1 MSVTKL
7 HRYSHLFYSLKLF
20 LTFGLID
27 VNFFIGLPS
36 SDQIRLLLI
45 NIKMYLFTFNIFPS
59 VPPSTDAYE
68 LRTQRISTR
77 LFLLLFTFSLIILI
91 SYTSLVRITK
101 TFTVQSPTF
110 EQYSQL
116 YSQYSQTLTCPC
128 TQISINY
135 ENFIHIQYT
144 LHQVCTSFFVTDQ
157 WLQYFEASQPTH
169 YFFDDFLS
177 TGPYVFQALRMFCEL
192 TNTTTINSL
201 DGFYSNQYVTTSA
214 TPEQVFQAQSQQFI
228 DQFKSSTINSF
239 LLSLSLV
246 RNTTQGNALFSGT
259 QSNYQL
265 HKNDN
270 DTFTYTAV
278 NVYSNCNCRYSSKCA
293 EQSFIAR
300 YPDNETLFSIP
311 EFYVGC
317 YVIEALLQSSLRCFH
332 NQSCING
339 LEVYLYPPA
348 GTTLRALNSSMQSR
362 YSVSSTIESMINN
375 LMIEEWNA
383 TIRYTKY
390 YDACRPDKCGY
401 SVEGRNDLIYIIT
414 TVVGI
419 VGGLTTVLKFTMPRL
434 VKFIMYCRKKWE
446 RRQRVTP
453 HMPLIQN

>member
-157 WLQYFEASQPTH
+157 WLYYFNPFVPTN
-169 YFFDDFLS
+169 YFSDDFRW

-192 TNTTTINSL
+192 TNTTMINSL
-201 DGFYSNQYVTTSA
+201 DGFYSNQYVTASA
-214 TPEQVFQAQSQQFI
+214 TPEQVFQAQSQQLI

-246 RNTTQGNALFSGT
+246 RDTTQGNALFSGT
-259 QSNYQL
+259 KSNYQL
-265 HKNDN
+265 RTYDN
-270 DTFTYTAV
+270 DIHV
-278 NVYSNCNCRYSSKCA
+278 QPSSVVYSSCDCRYSSKCA
-293 EQSFIAR
+293 EQAFIFM
-300 YPDNETLFSIP
+300 YPDPEILFSIP
-311 EFYVGC
+311 DFYMGC

-348 GTTLRALNSSMQSR
+348 GTTLTALNSSMQSR

-390 YDACRPDKCGY
+390 YDACRPDKCSY
-401 SVEGRNDLIYIIT
+401 RSDGRNDLIYIIT
-414 TVVGI
+414 IAIGI
-419 VGGLTTVLKFTMPRL
+419 IGGLTTVLKFVVPWL
-434 VKFIMYCRKKWE
+434 VKLIRERK
-446 RRQRVTP
+446 RRSEVTGGKSTSA
-453 HMPLIQN
+453 

>member
-1 MSVTKL
+1 MK
-7 HRYSHLFYSLKLF
+7 HFC
-20 LTFGLID
+20 
-27 VNFFIGLPS
+27 
-36 SDQIRLLLI
+36 SDL
-45 NIKMYLFTFNIFPS
+45 NIFPS

-144 LHQVCTSFFVTDQ
+144 LHQVCTSFFITDQ
-157 WLQYFEASQPTH
+157 WLYYFNPPVLTN
-169 YFFDDFLS
+169 YFSDDFRW
-177 TGPYVFQALRMFCEL
+177 TGSYAFQALRMFCEL
-192 TNTTTINSL
+192 TNTTIINSL
-201 DGFYSNQYVTTSA
+201 DRFYSNQYVTASITSDR
-214 TPEQVFQAQSQQFI
+214 VFRAQSQQLI
-228 DQFKSSTINSF
+228 DQFKSSTINTF

-246 RNTTQGNALFSGT
+246 RNTTQGNALFSST
-259 QSNYQL
+259 KTNYEL
-265 HKNDN
+265 STNGNDSGIS
-270 DTFTYTAV
+270 TRAEGYP
-278 NVYSNCNCRYSSKCA
+278 NCNCRYSSKCVKR
-293 EQSFIAR
+293 SSIFR
-300 YPDNETLFSIP
+300 SPDSKILFSIP
-311 EFYVGC
+311 DFYMGC
-317 YVIEALLQSSLRCFH
+317 YVIEALLQSSLRCFYQ
-332 NQSCING
+332 QSCING
-339 LEVYLYPPA
+339 LEVYLYLPV
-348 GTTLRALNSSMQSR
+348 GTTLTALNSSMQSR

-390 YDACRPDKCGY
+390 YDVCRPDKCGY

-419 VGGLTTVLKFTMPRL
+419 VGGLTTVLKFVVPWL
-434 VKFIMYCRKKWE
+434 VKLIRKRRRAPRANIGKIQMNIFLHLAVCSALRGRIAQISTDACTLRMYLTDRAFCRKHQHNSSNTK
-446 RRQRVTP
+446 
-453 HMPLIQN
+453 